1 MKDFLPGLFLS
12 ALISFTT
19 IRSARAQDSTDRF
32 NQTLSVGF
40 RGHYGFIDPNLPDLA
55 YVLDSRPFLAEFTLS
70 SQTIGKKQW
79 QEINGYP
86 ELGVSF
92 LYGNSGSKEY
102 IGHVSAIVPFIEFF
116 PYRSSRFYAG
126 IRVGMGAAWVE
137 KIFNPQTNYKN
148 LIIGSHLN
156 FCVNLM
162 ASLGVLL
169 FPRTH
174 LDFGISLAHISNG
187 SVKLPN
193 YGLNPVSL
201 SLGITYDLHP
211 PLKMIRNTIPPF
223 KKSWGYYLYAFAA
236 FKEAAPLESPVY
248 LVNVF
253 NLEVMKDFSYT
264 GRFGGG
270 ISLTY
275 DRSLTTEVYNSPTF
289 AWNGSKLKLEVA
301 PYLSYEY
308 VAGNLSFPI
317 QLGCYIYNNYM
328 TSSFFEKVGV
338 RYRITNH
345 LIFGGAVKAHLGH
358 GDFIEWGLGYKF

>member
-1 MKDFLPGLFLS
+1 MKDFFPGLFFS
-12 ALISFTT
+12 ALICLA
-19 IRSARAQDSTDRF
+19 ARQPVCAQDSTTRF
-32 NQTLSVGF
+32 DQTLSIGVW
-40 RGHYGFIDPNLPDLA
+40 GHYGFIDPNLPDLA
-55 YVLDSRPFLAEFTLS
+55 YVLDSRPFLTEITLS
-70 SQTIGKKQW
+70 TQTIGKKPW
-79 QEINGYP
+79 QQSNGYP

-102 IGHVSAIVPFIEFF
+102 IGHITALVPFIEFF
-116 PYRSSRFYAG
+116 PYRSSRFYTG
-126 IRVGMGAAWVE
+126 IRVGMGGAWVE
-137 KIFNPQTNYKN
+137 KIFNPQTDYKN

-162 ASLGVLL
+162 ASAGVRL
-169 FPRTH
+169 FPRTY

-201 SLGITYDLHP
+201 SLGIKYELHP
-211 PLKMIRNTIPPF
+211 PLVMIRNPIPPF
-223 KKSWGYYLYAFAA
+223 KKTWGYYVYAFAA

-253 NLEVMKDFSYT
+253 NVEAMKDFSYT

-270 ISLTY
+270 ISFTY

-289 AWNGSKLKLEVA
+289 AWDGSKSKWEIG

-308 VAGNLSFPI
+308 VAGNLSFPV
-317 QLGCYIYNNYM
+317 QLGCYVYNNYM
-328 TSSFFEKVGV
+328 TSTFFEKVGI
-338 RYRITNH
+338 RYRISKH

-358 GDFIEWGLGYKF
+358 GDFIDWGLGYKF